1 MTLPVLDGPRIAP
14 LSGEDPR
21 MLVILLH
28 GYGSNGA
35 DMISLAPM
43 WRQSLPDALFLAPNA
58 PEYCP
63 GRPGGYQWW
72 GLTDYSRPALSAG
85 ARRAAPA
92 LDAFIDTQL
101 SKYELSEDHLLLVG
115 FSQGTMMALHVG
127 PCREKPLAGI
137 IGYSGMLADPKTL
150 SGAIRS
156 KPPVLLVHGTADQI
170 VPVAAIHEAKRELH
184 SHGFEVET
192 HVSPGLAHGV
202 DPHGMELGRRFARKV
217 LGIRTGADKE
227 RK

>member
-1 MTLPVLDGPRIAP
+1 MTPTALDGPRIEP
-14 LSGEDPR
+14 SSGKDPA
-21 MLVILLH
+21 MLVVLLH

-35 DMISLAPM
+35 DMISLAPV
-43 WRQSLPDALFLAPNA
+43 WRHALPDALFIAPNA

-63 GRPGGYQWW
+63 HSPGGYQWW
-72 GLTDYSRPALSAG
+72 SLTDYSRPALAAG

-92 LDAFIDTQL
+92 LDAFLDAEL
-101 SKYELSEDHLLLVG
+101 AKHGLSEDRLLLVG

-127 PCREKPLAGI
+127 PCREKQFAGI
-137 IGYSGMLADPKTL
+137 IGFSGMLADPMLL
-150 SGAIRS
+150 SKSIRT

-184 SHGFEVET
+184 RHGFAVDT
-192 HVSPGLAHGV
+192 HVSTGLAHGV

-217 LGIRTGADKE
+217 LGLDAQADKAE
-227 RK
+227 A